1 MKKLYIILILFISL
15 GYSAFAQHSRFAT
28 QGEIEFE
35 KKINIHA
42 IFRMSMN
49 KKNEVY
55 MQKMFDEYKSKHP
68 QFITMKSNLLFSN
81 QTTFFKPIKEEGNS
95 SMAFVRNS
103 PGVEQINI
111 IQTDLKNETSVTQK
125 SIFEEVYLV
134 KDSLR
139 KINWK
144 ITSETREI
152 AGYPC
157 RRANAV
163 IMDSIY
169 VVAFY
174 TDKIPVSGG
183 PESFTGLP
191 GMILGVALPHEHMTW
206 FATSVK
212 DMPVASS
219 SFQMPTKG
227 KNVDNKTLRT
237 TLENVF
243 KQWGTAARQYLRFYF
258 L

>member
-1 MKKLYIILILFISL
+1 MKKPHIIFILLMLLCCNI
-15 GYSAFAQHSRFAT
+15 FAQHSRFAT
-28 QGEIEFE
+28 QGEIQFE
-35 KKINIHA
+35 KKINMHA
-42 IFRMSMN
+42 MFRMSMN
-49 KKNEVY
+49 KNNEVY
-55 MQKMFDEYKSKHP
+55 LQKMFDEYKSKHP
-68 QFITMKSNLLFSN
+68 QFVTLKSTLLFSN
-81 QTTFFKPIKEEGNS
+81 QTTFFKPIKDEDNS
-95 SMAFVRNS
+95 LAFVRNS

-111 IQTDLKNETSVTQK
+111 IQTDLKNKTSIIQK

-134 KDSLR
+134 KDSFR

-219 SFQMPTKG
+219 SFQMPAKG
-227 KNVDNKTLRT
+227 KSIDNKTLQT

-243 KQWGTAARQYLRFYF
+243 KQWGTVATRYLRFY
-258 L
+258 LM